1 MDIENTRD
9 RAKVESLRKHSL
21 SLVNQG
27 LAEEHQNWDIKSPW
41 HNSKYV
47 EKATG
52 NQWVIYLPDQ
62 AWPGEVKVLNA
73 HVAIT

>member
-1 MDIENTRD
+1 MNIESTRD
-9 RAKVESLRKHSL
+9 RAKVESLRKHSI
-21 SLVNQG
+21 SLVIQG
-27 LAEEHQNWDIKSPW
+27 LVEEHRNWDAKSPW

-52 NQWVIYLPDQ
+52 KQWVIYLPDH
-62 AWPGEVKVLNA
+62 AWSGEVKVLGA